1 MRKRILILLLCAA
14 MVMQVPIAA
23 NAAGS
28 KNILIIDP
36 KYVVHAGDAPT
47 VDEMMPGTDIL
58 KEGAIFASPFEL
70 YLSLDGGEPTKKDG
84 LLAVVPECDAD
95 YWLVENVV
103 EERVAWINFPI
114 YTVYL
119 KQAYPL
125 TFRYADA
132 GTNDYRYFTFANSTE
147 CSNVSDAL
155 PQRAGYTFLGWYT
168 APEGGEQVYNAQGS
182 CVSGTYWNSQN
193 EWIGTTGLELYAH
206 WSANSYEVT
215 LDANEGRCDV
225 ASVAVVFDAPYGQLP
240 VPERDGYTFSG
251 WYTEKEGGTKVDE
264 EAAVTIAGDHTL
276 YARWGAQTNTITMV
290 VHDQYGSATAP
301 ESAATN
307 ERVYVAATPNDGCR
321 LDKILVYKTGDPT
334 LATKVDQD
342 NSFIMPAYPV
352 TVEVV
357 FAAFQNE
364 ITLTNLTP
372 EYGACSI
379 DKSAAGVGDT
389 VTITALPN
397 KGCHLESW
405 TVTAADPA
413 YTVTVAPDGTFIM
426 PPCGVTV
433 EVRFTESA
441 FTITVETPDA
451 EKGTLSVDK
460 SEAGYGEQITVTV
473 EPAEGYAVR
482 AILITD
488 QNGKEWAVEEVF
500 SMPDSDISV
509 KVIFMVIPTY
519 TVTIPATVE
528 LNGQP
533 MSLSLTNVVMESG
546 VNLQIIIHTD
556 LTVRTLEGA
565 QNTYNIN
572 DGAFTDGSV
581 VLWVD
586 GGGTPQAPKSSYV
599 DLYFKRDAAP
609 QYSGNYT
616 GTISFTIRLIDTS
629 YEYQ

>member
-1 MRKRILILLLCAA
+1 
-14 MVMQVPIAA
+14 MQVPIAV
-23 NAAGS
+23 NAADS
-28 KNILIIDP
+28 RNILVTDPRYNVHNSDNSGALVSVNIDDI
-36 KYVVHAGDAPT
+36 VA
-47 VDEMMPGTDIL
+47 GTDIL
-58 KEGAIFASPFEL
+58 EEGVLIGGALKL
-70 YLSLDGGEPTKKDG
+70 YLSLDGGEPVEMENTIWQAIPD
-84 LLAVVPECDAD
+84 CDAGF
-95 YWLVENVV
+95 WFVEKLEIESVPLIDLIV
-103 EERVAWINFPI
+103 H
-114 YTVYL
+114 TLYL

-125 TFRYADA
+125 TFRYGEAA
-132 GTNDYRYFTFANSTE
+132 ETDYRTFAFSGSTQNSD
-147 CSNVSDAL
+147 VSDAL

-168 APEGGEQVYNAQGS
+168 APEGGEQVYNAQGV

-193 EWIGTTGLELYAH
+193 EWIGTTGLELYPH

-225 ASVAVVFDAPYGQLP
+225 ASVEVVFDAPYGALP
-240 VPERDGYTFSG
+240 TPERAGYSFAG
-251 WYTEKEGGTKVDE
+251 WYTEKAGGTKVDE
-264 EAAVTIAGDHTL
+264 NTTVTIAQDHTL
-276 YARWGAQTNTITMV
+276 YAQWGAQTNAITTV
-290 VHDQYGSATAP
+290 VHDQYGSATVP

-307 ERVYVAATPNDGCR
+307 ERVYVVATPNDGCR

-334 LATKVDQD
+334 LAIKVDQE

-372 EYGACSI
+372 EYGACSV
-379 DKSAAGVGDT
+379 DRSAAGVGDT
-389 VTITALPN
+389 VTITAIPN
-397 KGCHLESW
+397 KGCYLESW

-441 FTITVETPDA
+441 FAITVETPDA

-482 AILITD
+482 AILIID
-488 QNGKEWAVEEVF
+488 QDGKEWAVEETF
-500 SMPDSDISV
+500 TMPDSDISV

-519 TVTIPATVE
+519 TVTIPATVN

-533 MSLSLTNVVMESG
+533 MSLSLTNVVMEAG
-546 VNLQIIIHTD
+546 VNLQIILHTD

-565 QNTYNIN
+565 QNTYSIN

-599 DLYFKRDAAP
+599 DLYFKRNAAP